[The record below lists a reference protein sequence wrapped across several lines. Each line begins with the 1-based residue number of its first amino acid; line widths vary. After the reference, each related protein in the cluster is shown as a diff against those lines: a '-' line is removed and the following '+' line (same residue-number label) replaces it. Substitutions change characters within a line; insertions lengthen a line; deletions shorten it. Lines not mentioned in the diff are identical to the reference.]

1 MDWLNNLRNLRMRR
15 HLRTSRYR
23 AALAELPPGLEAAW
37 RQGASTEFPG
47 IPSDALF
54 FARAAEGL
62 FGFFDAVT
70 TRGAVCA
77 LPSLAADSV
86 WHAWLAHDPQGLA
99 RCCRRHFGAAVP
111 HQEAAGLEQGAL
123 ARALVACRALEGMPA
138 HGPAL
143 PRLFTLDARL
153 RMPRGHGYW
162 TEGGEVAYARLD
174 ASGRRPGAAWR
185 QPELAGGAAG
195 GRIHYRR
202 GPCGG
207 AGGGAAEAAGRR
219 GRPCRIGQRR
229 LRRQWRLRGRR
240 RRMWRRLRRR
250 RLSAPPAAHMKYG
263 PQGGP

>member
-86 WHAWLAHDPQGLA
+86 WHAWLAHDPEGLA
-99 RCCRRHFGAAVP
+99 RCCRRRFGAAVP

-185 QPELAGGAAG
+185 QPELSLAALLAAG
-195 GRIHYRR
+195 YITEEVH
-202 GPCGG
+202 
-207 AGGGAAEAAGRR
+207 AEAQAEA
-219 GRPCRIGQRR
+219 
-229 LRRQWRLRGRR
+229 
-240 RRMWRRLRRR
+240 LRRR
-250 RLSAPPAAHMKYG
+250 QDGGDGHAGSASG
-263 PQGGP
+263 DCDGNGDCGDGGGGCGGGGCGGGD